1 MTEEGQCSRVFVVSD
16 GVRVCDTNTTENGLL
31 LLLGVYFLLNLNYP
45 KQYAQVLEFFQVTC
59 ETGISSQPALAF
71 TNLEESLQL

>member
-45 KQYAQVLEFFQVTC
+45 KQYAQVEFPV
-59 ETGISSQPALAF
+59 SQRSTAF
-71 TNLEESLQL
+71 TKLKESLQL